1 LKLRKEGRGRHGYTI
16 TMKKSATPGSKRTK
30 HGPVTFETVRQLARA
45 LPGVEEGTS
54 YGTPACKVRGKLFA
68 RLHQDGESLVVR
80 IEFAEREVLLAAD
93 AETFYITNHYLNYP
107 WILVRLAAVRE
118 DQLSELLKQ
127 AWRLVAPKRLVADF
141 YGLIQ

>member
-1 LKLRKEGRGRHGYTI
+1 MSFWKKI
-16 TMKKSATPGSKRTK
+16 TMKKRGAPISKPTK
-30 HGPVTFETVRQLARA
+30 HGPVTFETVRQIAKA

-68 RLHQDGESLVVR
+68 RLHQDSVSLVVR
-80 IEFAEREVLLAAD
+80 IDFAEREVLLAAD
-93 AETFYITNHYLNYP
+93 SETFYITDHYLNYP
-107 WILVRLAAVRE
+107 WILVRLAQVRE

-127 AWRLVAPKRLVADF
+127 AWRLVAPKRLVADS